1 MEPLRQLSLGDPV
14 DTVSWSRVCLF
25 FVGADTGGEDEGLL
39 LVVFAKETLSGSFR
53 AVVAVVEEIERF
65 EVVVSYRS

>member
-1 MEPLRQLSLGDPV
+1 MPQWIPYPGLAFAFYSLEQTP
-14 DTVSWSRVCLF
+14 
-25 FVGADTGGEDEGLL
+25 GGEDEGLL

-65 EVVVSYRS
+65 GVVVSYRS